1 MLEVPALSFQLP
13 VLLKRVDFISV
24 GSNDLFQFLL
34 QAIVAALTSQTD
46 MTSLAPAALFFLRHL
61 G

>member
-24 GSNDLFQFLL
+24 GSNDLFNFFL
-34 QAIVAALTSQTD
+34 QAIVAALTS
-46 MTSLAPAALFFLRHL
+46 
-61 G
+61 